1 MSRAMMDG
9 DALKICEYNSVFD
22 WQLEHSIE
30 EKRFYF
36 AMLPHLPG
44 YE

>member
-30 EKRFYF
+30 AFLF
-36 AMLPHLPG
+36 CLIALPG
-44 YE
+44 EE

>member
-30 EKRFYF
+30 RVFILLDSF
-36 AMLPHLPG
+36 TLQPG
-44 YE
+44 EE